1 MELAFSNAKIFF
13 RLFQN
18 FFKKTQNE
26 IEYVQNLDFF
36 STGYEKDIRDIV
48 EYFEASCRVSRP
60 RISHHHHIR
69 LQKLH
74 SRGCKKDSEAAEV
87 AAAAAELRLPRSQK
101 IESLIKRVVE
111 KESRERLHRRPQSSL
126 PYSNQQQAQQRL
138 QICDGIVRS
147 KLQVFDETKRPS
159 RLPKDHKGFV
169 KAKMAIFDGSK
180 TNNCGPVSST
190 TGNAKRLAEKR
201 LLALANASKS
211 SSNSRISSLQKEFKN

>member
-1 MELAFSNAKIFF
+1 MKPPTAA
-13 RLFQN
+13 
-18 FFKKTQNE
+18 
-26 IEYVQNLDFF
+26 
-36 STGYEKDIRDIV
+36 STSYEKDIRDIV

-60 RISHHHHIR
+60 RISSHHHHIR
-69 LQKLH
+69 LQKIRQITAG
-74 SRGCKKDSEAAEV
+74 SKKSSEEMSAVTAEV
-87 AAAAAELRLPRSQK
+87 AAAELRLPRSQK

-111 KESRERLHRRPQSSL
+111 KESRERLHRRGPQSSL
-126 PYSNQQQAQQRL
+126 PYSNQQQTQQRL

-169 KAKMAIFDGSK
+169 KAKMAIFDGK
-180 TNNCGPVSST
+180 TNNGPVSST

-201 LLALANASKS
+201 LLALANAASKS

>member
-1 MELAFSNAKIFF
+1 MYRGLESVVI
-13 RLFQN
+13 
-18 FFKKTQNE
+18 T
-26 IEYVQNLDFF
+26 
-36 STGYEKDIRDIV
+36 T
-48 EYFEASCRVSRP
+48 
-60 RISHHHHIR
+60 ISD
-69 LQKLH
+69 
-74 SRGCKKDSEAAEV
+74 CKKFVKKAQKQPKTCQ
-87 AAAAAELRLPRSQK
+87 LLPRSPRPSFAYRGHKK

-111 KESRERLHRRPQSSL
+111 KESRERLQRRGPQSSL
-126 PYSNQQQAQQRL
+126 PYSNHQQTQQRL

-180 TNNCGPVSST
+180 TNNGPVSST

-201 LLALANASKS
+201 LLALANAASKS